1 MNKEE
6 RNIDQELEQMRQDY
20 AALKERFDKQ
30 QIINEQLMEK
40 AFKSDIRWLSADKL
54 SGIIAGALGI
64 PLIIVISIIRH
75 IGWWYPAVSSVFIVI
90 VIWAMLRIYRDL
102 SKETLY
108 EEDVLSATKKVK
120 RFKQQY
126 HRYFFVSMT
135 AIVILSGAFAPTIYH
150 SWSTP
155 EQGMKMVL
163 FLVLTVVTLCIIAF
177 FYYKRLMKACDSI
190 LGRLKMKEDNSNE
203 E

>member
-6 RNIDQELEQMRQDY
+6 LDINQDLEQMRQDY

-30 QIINEQLMEK
+30 QIINDRLMEK
-40 AFKSDIRWLSADKL
+40 AFKSDVRWLSADKL
-54 SGIIAGALGI
+54 SGLIAGALGI
-64 PLIIVISIIRH
+64 PFIIAISIIKH
-75 IGWWYPAVSSVFIVI
+75 IDWWFPAAVSVFIVI
-90 VIWAMLRIYRDL
+90 AIWAMLRMYRDL

-108 EEDVLSATKKVK
+108 EEDILSATKKVK

-126 HRYFFVSMT
+126 HRYFFVFMT
-135 AIVILSGAFAPTIYH
+135 AGVILAGSYAPTVYH

-155 EQGMKMVL
+155 EQGIKMVL
-163 FLVLTVVTLCIIAF
+163 FLVLVVVALCIIGF
-177 FYYKRLMKACDSI
+177 LYYKRLMKACDSI
-190 LGRLKMKEDNSNE
+190 LDRLKMKEE